1 VGDQQNRS
9 ALPKTAD
16 RIEQR
21 VFGSSV
27 EGRGGL
33 VEYDE
38 WRVSKECPG
47 ERDPLPLAD
56 G

>member
-9 ALPKTAD
+9 ALPKTTD

-21 VFGSSV
+21 MLGSSG
-27 EGRGGL
+27 EGRGGF
-33 VEYDE
+33 VEYEE
-38 WRVSKECPG
+38 WRVSKECSG